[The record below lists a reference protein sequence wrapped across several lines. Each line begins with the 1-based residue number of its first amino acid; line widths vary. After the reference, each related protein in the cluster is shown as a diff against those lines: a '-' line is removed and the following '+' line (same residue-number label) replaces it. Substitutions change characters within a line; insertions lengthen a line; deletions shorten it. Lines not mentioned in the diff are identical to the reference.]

1 MGEGLVAGVASVRF
15 EPPLGAEM
23 MGYGARTGTAIS
35 THDPLSVRA
44 LYLRGGSDL
53 LLLECDVCLFAPA
66 QTDALRERIA
76 ARTGVP
82 VERILVGSIHTHSG
96 PDTGFGALL
105 AGRPA
110 PAYVEAIF
118 DAALES
124 ARRAREGAAPARL
137 GLSRAEARIGR
148 NRRLADGPLDAGVL
162 VARVDDQDGAPRAV
176 LFVHGCHPTALG
188 HDNLAYSA
196 DWPWA
201 ARQRIEAALPGATA
215 LFALGAHADVDPR
228 TRGLLDLAIPGQ
240 SVGVGFEEVESLG
253 HEIGD
258 AVVEAAARAEPVAD
272 VPVDAASRRIGIPVH
287 GFTQGEDARR
297 EALERSRAEAH
308 RALGLDPDERVG
320 TMDLFRLE
328 HERTRDLEPAE
339 RRERIARVRLHLRD
353 RTAARFAFSQEP
365 QVETQVLRLGDA
377 LLLGLPLEPTVNVG
391 LDWRRRA
398 GSGMASVVGIANGW
412 MRYLPHADDFRD
424 PEAHQ
429 KYEILQ
435 STLVPEAAGRLLDEA
450 ESLARGLAS

>member
-1 MGEGLVAGVASVRF
+1 MGHGLVAGAASVGF

-23 MGYGARTGTAIS
+23 MGYGARTGTAAS
-35 THDPLSVRA
+35 HHDPLSVRA
-44 LYLRGGSDL
+44 LYLRAGSDL

-66 QTDALRERIA
+66 QMDALRERIA
-76 ARTGVP
+76 MRTGVP

-105 AGRPA
+105 AGGSA
-110 PAYVEAIF
+110 PDYVEGIF
-118 DAALES
+118 DAALAS
-124 ARRAREGAAPARL
+124 AARARETAAPAKL
-137 GLSRAEARIGR
+137 GLARGEARIGR
-148 NRRLADGPLDAGVL
+148 NRRLADGPLDTGVL
-162 VARVDDQDGAPRAV
+162 VARLDGADGAPRAV

-201 ARQRIEAALPGATA
+201 ARQRIEAAFPGATA
-215 LFALGAHADVDPR
+215 LFVLGAHADVDPR

-240 SVGVGFEEVESLG
+240 SVGVDFPEVERLG
-253 HEIGD
+253 LEIGD

-287 GFTQGEDARR
+287 GFADGEEPAR

-308 RALGLDPDERVG
+308 RALGLAADERVG

-328 HERTRDLEPAE
+328 HERTRDLPAGE

-353 RTAARFAFSQEP
+353 RTAQRFAFSTAP
-365 QVETQVLRLGDA
+365 RVEAQVLRLGQA

-391 LDWRRRA
+391 LDWRRRVGA
-398 GSGMASVVGIANGW
+398 ETSSVVGIANGW
-412 MRYLPHADDFRD
+412 MRYLPHADDFGD

-435 STLVPEAAGRLLDEA
+435 STLVPEAAARLLDEA
-450 ESLARGLAS
+450 ESLADGLVG